1 MTLWCHATCAMN
13 FLIASSR
20 VGCLQA
26 QVLELQVG
34 ILKIK
39 SDHLIPCWTNLGFI
53 LQCAKELAKIG
64 REALEFKQKAENAA
78 VDLHAGAL
86 EPWSLGGAH
95 VFSSWMFAWTGH
107 FGRSRLLNLRG
118 ASCWGSPS
126 LKLKRMIQILRS
138 KSSLST
144 SCLLSAEVGC
154 NEAAKSE
161 LAKCLR

>member
-1 MTLWCHATCAMN
+1 MN

-95 VFSSWMFAWTGH
+95 VFFQLDVRLDWAFWTIQ
-107 FGRSRLLNLRG
+107 
-118 ASCWGSPS
+118 ASQTC
-126 LKLKRMIQILRS
+126 
-138 KSSLST
+138 
-144 SCLLSAEVGC
+144 AEPVAGGVP
-154 NEAAKSE
+154 A
-161 LAKCLR
+161 